1 MISLFYLDLKELSSV
16 KSKYQSKPIAWHSWK
31 RKLTYEQDYSQS
43 TAQILILFQVSSLLP
58 ATDGH
63 NSSETPVSPF
73 LFAYINNIYDSR
85 KAVFSGLNLEDFRAA
100 SILAK
105 KGTFLEN
112 FHCHLFNPFSE
123 SFTSK

>member
-85 KAVFSGLNLEDFRAA
+85 KAVFSGFNLEDFRAA
-100 SILAK
+100 
-105 KGTFLEN
+105 
-112 FHCHLFNPFSE
+112 FNISQREQFFGKLSLQPI
-123 SFTSK
+123 